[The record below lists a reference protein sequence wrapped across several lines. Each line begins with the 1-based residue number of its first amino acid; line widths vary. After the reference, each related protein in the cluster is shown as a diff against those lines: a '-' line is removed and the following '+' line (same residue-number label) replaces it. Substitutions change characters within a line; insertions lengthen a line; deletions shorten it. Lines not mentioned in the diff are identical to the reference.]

1 MKKLSKKNVLRN
13 EIPGQMSIEDFPEYL
28 PESYSR
34 GGQMSRAEVR
44 RRKRENEK
52 KVSVGD
58 TGLNSADVYKIR
70 IPDNVGNADLYLP
83 PEEYAALENPS
94 GHWTIQNDDHI
105 VLGVCDLK
113 IERPAELQAI
123 RLLHC
128 KVTSWSDNRFGG
140 LPHWRIGGE

>member
-1 MKKLSKKNVLRN
+1 MIEVTIRSDR
-13 EIPGQMSIEDFPEYL
+13 IQMSGHAQLKSADGIDRVCAAISAL
-28 PESYSR
+28 TC
-34 GGQMSRAEVR
+34 
-44 RRKRENEK
+44 